1 MVLTGL
7 PGSPNSPLCPAGP
20 MGPCWE
26 LEKVM
31 NLMIYISGNKTSIH

>member
-7 PGSPNSPLCPAGP
+7 PGSPNSPLCPTGP

-31 NLMIYISGNKTSIH
+31 HLMIYISGNKTSIH